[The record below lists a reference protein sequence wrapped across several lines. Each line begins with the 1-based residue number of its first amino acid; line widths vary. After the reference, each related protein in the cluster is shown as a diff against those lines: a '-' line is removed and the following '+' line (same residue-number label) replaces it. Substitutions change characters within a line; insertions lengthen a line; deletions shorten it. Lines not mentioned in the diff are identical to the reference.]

1 LKPLKRVK
9 LYAKITT
16 ILKTKP
22 MKEIKQINSEINVLE
37 ARNRQLK
44 YLKEDYGQNTDKDME
59 VNQHEIYKLN
69 ELKIKLIKELDVT
82 EPQYGI

>member
-1 LKPLKRVK
+1 
-9 LYAKITT
+9 
-16 ILKTKP
+16 

-59 VNQHEIYKLN
+59 VNQQEIAKLN
-69 ELKIKLIKELDVT
+69 ELKNKLIKELDVT

>member
-1 LKPLKRVK
+1 
-9 LYAKITT
+9 
-16 ILKTKP
+16 

-44 YLKEDYGQNTDKDME
+44 YLKADYGQNTDKDME

-69 ELKIKLIKELDVT
+69 ELKIKLIKDLDVT